1 MTKYILLHTLK
12 TQEPNSPSP
21 GLHNSPLPYCNST
34 LAANAQ
40 KLACLLRMQTRRQ
53 KKLKWAGRLRP
64 CLPHAF
70 SFPLHPPPVSRRVA
84 ESARAKGVSHSHKRV
99 IHHSHKGVIRH
110 SHKLSATVTAAQ
122 HKKTT
127 QERPDSYTPSL
138 HYRYKSIRL
147 SLGSY
152 YPYGSQERRLKA
164 SRLGGCAVRTKPSFR
179 KSRRDQGI
187 CAYST
192 LLSNVKHALVCVHRS
207 HYVYPWRE

>member
-1 MTKYILLHTLK
+1 MTKYILLHTLN

-99 IHHSHKGVIRH
+99 IHQSHT
-110 SHKLSATVTAAQ
+110 LSVTVTAAQ

-152 YPYGSQERRLKA
+152 YPYRSQERRLKA

-207 HYVYPWRE
+207 HYVYPW